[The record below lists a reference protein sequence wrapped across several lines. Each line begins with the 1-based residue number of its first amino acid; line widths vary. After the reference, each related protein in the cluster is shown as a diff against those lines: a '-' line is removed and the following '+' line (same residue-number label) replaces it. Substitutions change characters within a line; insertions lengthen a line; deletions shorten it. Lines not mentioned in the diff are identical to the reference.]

1 MARCQVAQTKGRN
14 KLNRIL
20 IAAAI
25 AASVVGAAF
34 GQGTNQSPVA
44 VENIIGNIIAS
55 NPTVGGIVSNVVVE
69 SGAAS
74 TLKDP
79 TKFSASIS
87 EAYPLIKVS
96 YKAIVETVMFV
107 HSTVF
112 KSSVSEDEIG
122 IGFNTFKRVT
132 PKPVTVKVGSLP
144 PIAHHGLFVNLVVG
158 TSKAVQGR
166 FDRADAGIQVGG
178 FVSF

>member
-1 MARCQVAQTKGRN
+1 MN
-14 KLNRIL
+14 KLL
-20 IAAAI
+20 IAI
-25 AASVVGAAF
+25 AVASTLAVSVF
-34 GQGTNQSPVA
+34 GQGTNLSPLA
-44 VENIIGNIIAS
+44 VENIIGNLIAS
-55 NPTVGGIVSNVVVE
+55 NPTIGGIVSNMVVE

-87 EAYPLIKVS
+87 EAYPLFKVS

-122 IGFNTFKRVT
+122 IGFNTYKRTTPLPAVAAAGKVT
-132 PKPVTVKVGSLP
+132 QLIPV
-144 PIAHHGLFVNLVVG
+144 AHHGVFVNLVVG
-158 TSKAVQGR
+158 TSKAIKGR
-166 FDRADAGIQVGG
+166 FDGADAGIQAGG
-178 FVSF
+178 FLTF